1 MPTYKVLNDSGE
13 VINTI
18 VADEEFMAANFSSYE
33 EVVAPERTD
42 EEIEDGIKQESRE
55 WRDRELKASDWI
67 SQTPDHP
74 GRDDYLTYRTSLRD
88 WPTTSDFPATKPEL
102 GS

>member
-1 MPTYKVLNDSGE
+1 MSTYKVLNDAGE

-42 EEIEDGIKQESRE
+42 EQIEQAARV
-55 WRDRELKASDWI
+55 WRDGELKGTDYIVPLS
-67 SQTPDHP
+67 DHP
-74 GRDDYLTYRTSLRD
+74 ERDDYLVYRVSLRD
-88 WPTTSDFPATKPEL
+88 WPADVDNFPDTKPEL
-102 GS
+102 GD